1 MQVSNSSRRLL
12 ADSSADVTT
21 QFDAGSTDAVTSVAT
36 DLTSAVSSGELLV
49 SMTLSV
55 IGLSIHVITMLS
67 HETCLS

>member
-55 IGLSIHVITMLS
+55 IGLPMHLINHAQS
-67 HETCLS
+67 